1 MRKDRSLVDKVS
13 APTRAF
19 VLAAALTA
27 GPAAAEPV
35 LPTEVR
41 DVAEK
46 MNQLGSETLGRHAGA
61 RGDTTVVVSPYG
73 LGSALHLLLLGATGP
88 AERSLEAR
96 LLSPRVEV
104 GGQDRALTTLKEH
117 VLGARR
123 DKVKLTL
130 ASAVFLPKSADAAK
144 RSPRFVARARSIFD
158 APVEVLDF
166 KTAGAIE
173 RINAWATE
181 STHGLVPRVL
191 EELDPDARFV
201 LTSAVYFNGAWQTAF
216 DPAHTTKGPFTRVD
230 GSTREA
236 AMMDA
241 TMPVDSAELG
251 NLQAVWLPYDGNE
264 VAMLVI
270 APGRNQGPGAVAQA
284 LKGRSLAGLMA
295 EAQGKRRTGQVRVR
309 LPKFHAESNLDVTDS
324 LSSAGLAPA
333 LSMTSNYAAI
343 NKSKSGR
350 LLVIHRAVLDV
361 TEAGTEAAAAS
372 AVTSDR
378 SLAQPPLF
386 SADRPFAFAIVHRPT
401 RAVLFA
407 GYVADPGDS
416 PGHAA
421 AKPVR

>member
-61 RGDTTVVVSPYG
+61 RGDT
-73 LGSALHLLLLGATGP
+73 GP

-104 GGQDRALTTLKEH
+104 GGQDRALTTLKEQ
-117 VLGARR
+117 VLGAQRN
-123 DKVKLTL
+123 KVKLTL

-144 RSPRFVARARSIFD
+144 RSQRFVARARSIFD

-216 DPAHTTKGPFTRVD
+216 DPAHTTKAPFTRVD

-284 LKGRSLAGLMA
+284 LKGRSLASLMA
-295 EAQGKRRTGQVRVR
+295 EAQGKRRTGQVKVR

-333 LSMTSNYAAI
+333 LSMTSNYSAI
-343 NKSKSGR
+343 NKSKNGR

-361 TEAGTEAAAAS
+361 TEAGTEAAAAT
-372 AVTSDR
+372 AITSNR
-378 SLAQPPLF
+378 SLAQTPIF

-421 AKPVR
+421 AKSVR

>member
-1 MRKDRSLVDKVS
+1 MRKDQSLVDKVT
-13 APTRAF
+13 AGTRA
-19 VLAAALTA
+19 VLLATALAA
-27 GPAAAEPV
+27 GPAAADPV

-41 DVAEK
+41 DLAER
-46 MNQLGSETLGRHAGA
+46 MNRLGSETLSRHAGT

-96 LLSPRVEV
+96 LLSSRVEV
-104 GGQDRALTTLKEH
+104 GRQDWALTTLKQH

-166 KTAGAIE
+166 KTAGAVE
-173 RINAWATE
+173 RINAWAKE
-181 STHGLVPRVL
+181 STQGLVPRVL
-191 EELDPDARFV
+191 AELDPDARFV

-216 DPAHTTKGPFTRVD
+216 DPARTTKAPFTRVD

-241 TMPVDSAELG
+241 TIPVDFAELG

-264 VAMLVI
+264 VAMLLI
-270 APGRNQGPGAVAQA
+270 APGRKQGPGAVAEA
-284 LKGRSLAGLMA
+284 LNDRSLGNLMA
-295 EAQGKRRTGQVRVR
+295 KAQEKRRREKVQVR
-309 LPKFHAESNLDVTDS
+309 LPRFHAESNLNVTDS
-324 LSSAGLAPA
+324 LASAGLAPA
-333 LSMTSNYAAI
+333 LSMTSDYSAI
-343 NKSKSGR
+343 NRTKGGR

-361 TEAGTEAAAAS
+361 TEAGTEAAAAT
-372 AVTSDR
+372 AITSDR
-378 SLAQPPLF
+378 SLAQTPVF
-386 SADRPFAFAIVHRPT
+386 SADRPFAFAIVHAPT

-407 GYVADPGDS
+407 GYVADPGDG
-416 PGHAA
+416 PAHAA